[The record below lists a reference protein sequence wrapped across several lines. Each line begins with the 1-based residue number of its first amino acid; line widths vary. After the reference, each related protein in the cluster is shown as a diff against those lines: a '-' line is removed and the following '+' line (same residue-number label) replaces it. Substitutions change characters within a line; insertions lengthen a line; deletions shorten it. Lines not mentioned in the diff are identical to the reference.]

1 MNNQKV
7 KDYTRMGGWL
17 LLITILCATRSISS
31 LLSWLTNWQTNA
43 MIWLPLPFLGML
55 SAGMA
60 LTSFILIIM
69 RNRAARYLFAIGT
82 AAELI
87 LGVAMI
93 AILDSWGI
101 GGAYRAQLVGVV
113 LQQLAFCVA
122 GSIYLFRSRR
132 VAVYFG
138 EVQPMWYEC
147 GQAAPCGAQPPAA
160 GVAMPGA
167 VQQPGTCGVQPYE
180 PSQQAGEAQPAAS
193 PAPIPAQPDV
203 YQSANECA
211 RHPAATGAQQYGE
224 PSQQPMNMAQPSV
237 RAPQA
242 QPWGQSGQVP
252 VPQPAE
258 QSRPVCPACGMQGAP
273 GTSFCTVCGARLV
286 QPATQQEELTNGQK

>member
-1 MNNQKV
+1 MNTPKV

-55 SAGMA
+55 SAGLA

-82 AAELI
+82 ATEFV

-122 GSIYLFRSRR
+122 GSIYFFCSRR

-147 GQAAPCGAQPPAA
+147 GQAAPGGAQPPVTGA
-160 GVAMPGA
+160 AMPGA
-167 VQQPGTCGVQPYE
+167 SAGPQPPAAPPYGAVSQQQMNTAQPPQSYAPAQPYE
-180 PSQQAGEAQPAAS
+180 PER
-193 PAPIPAQPDV
+193 PI
-203 YQSANECA
+203 S
-211 RHPAATGAQQYGE
+211 
-224 PSQQPMNMAQPSV
+224 
-237 RAPQA
+237 APQ
-242 QPWGQSGQVP
+242 
-252 VPQPAE
+252 PQPAV
-258 QSRPVCPACGMQGAP
+258 QSAPVCPACGMQGRP
-273 GTSFCTVCGARLV
+273 GTSFCTVCGTRLV
-286 QPATQQEELTNGQK
+286 QPAEKQPEVPPHG